1 MKHLRERILALGM
14 ALCLCLSLCA
24 VPASAAVDKTQMPAE
39 GTYGPITLSL
49 SLTKSGD
56 NYTATYTASTT
67 MVDWLAQAAAV
78 CKDDSRMADLR
89 FTCTLKDA
97 LTVKLSSVSSSDYTF
112 TSAKYSSN
120 DIFVLDTP
128 NAVTVS
134 GGALKLRYK
143 LNTEVLTAWKNAD
156 TATVKTALQG
166 KMTMTATKTVSASIV
181 DAAKN
186 TLQTAGTTADIV
198 ITMSEGSNIPFYG
211 KKDVTAAEGKCTP
224 EFRTA
229 GGGGGG
235 SVTPTKPTVE
245 VVDKTPSTID
255 PATGKPIPSDVPV
268 GGGTTTVENP
278 DAKPG
283 EEVRIKTE
291 SDKGSMVNYITVKDE
306 NGNRIPVTYDGKGKF
321 TFEMPESGNVTIE
334 ANYRV
339 IPADP
344 KETGVAE
351 LLNTDDHIL
360 YMIGDDKGD
369 FRPNA
374 SISRAEVATAF
385 FRLLRDQN
393 VAVTQHFDDVSAK
406 NWYVQPVET
415 LASLHIIEGVGN
427 GTFEPNRAITRAE
440 FAAIAARFANALAA
454 GTSFA
459 DVDED
464 AWYAVFVSTAA
475 RFGWINGVGNG
486 MYEPD
491 RPITRTEAAAIINR
505 MLLRISDWI
514 EVDAGAGRQ
523 FPDVGENFWG
533 RYEISEA
540 VNGHDHTL
548 EEEYFHEDWLA
559 VDWREAVD
567 NDPVN
572 FGQPKH

>member
-1 MKHLRERILALGM
+1 M
-14 ALCLCLSLCA
+14 
-24 VPASAAVDKTQMPAE
+24 
-39 GTYGPITLSL
+39 
-49 SLTKSGD
+49 
-56 NYTATYTASTT
+56 
-67 MVDWLAQAAAV
+67 
-78 CKDDSRMADLR
+78 
-89 FTCTLKDA
+89 
-97 LTVKLSSVSSSDYTF
+97 SD
-112 TSAKYSSN
+112 
-120 DIFVLDTP
+120 
-128 NAVTVS
+128 
-134 GGALKLRYK
+134 
-143 LNTEVLTAWKNAD
+143 
-156 TATVKTALQG
+156 
-166 KMTMTATKTVSASIV
+166 
-181 DAAKN
+181 
-186 TLQTAGTTADIV
+186 
-198 ITMSEGSNIPFYG
+198 GSNIPFYG

-278 DAKPG
+278 NAKPG

-514 EVDAGAGRQ
+514 KVDAGAGRQ

-540 VNGHDHTL
+540 VNGHDYTL

-559 VDWREAVD
+559 EDWREAVD